1 MMTITDMLMIAL
13 FIEAIVN
20 ALKPIWQEDG
30 EKMTASEY
38 VAMGFGV
45 IFAVSCKINMLAY
58 VVDVETAPWMN
69 YFFYALTGIAIGRG
83 TNFLYDLW
91 EKMKQWQ
98 GKELIA
104 LDGVQQMHVAP
115 AKTVNLD
122 MAKWNLEALESF
134 CAANGIDMTGC
145 ETKEDYMTQSSGNSK
160 PKTERKQE
168 RPGRVKSPAGALF
181 FCVFGRMV
189 IRWIA
194 LRG

>member
-58 VVDVETAPWMN
+58 VVDVETVPWMN
-69 YFFYALTGIAIGRG
+69 YFFYAMTGIAIGRG

-122 MAKWNLEALESF
+122 MEKWSLEALESF

-145 ETKEDYMTQSSGNSK
+145 ETKEDYMDAIERGL
-160 PKTERKQE
+160 KTEN
-168 RPGRVKSPAGALF
+168 
-181 FCVFGRMV
+181 
-189 IRWIA
+189 
-194 LRG
+194 

>member
-69 YFFYALTGIAIGRG
+69 YFFYALTGHRHRTRHKFFVRPVGENEAVA
-83 TNFLYDLW
+83 
-91 EKMKQWQ
+91 
-98 GKELIA
+98 GKRA
-104 LDGVQQMHVAP
+104 D
-115 AKTVNLD
+115 
-122 MAKWNLEALESF
+122 
-134 CAANGIDMTGC
+134 CAGWRAADARC
-145 ETKEDYMTQSSGNSK
+145 
-160 PKTERKQE
+160 
-168 RPGRVKSPAGALF
+168 AGKD
-181 FCVFGRMV
+181 RQP
-189 IRWIA
+189 
-194 LRG
+194 

>member
-1 MMTITDMLMIAL
+1 MAAGAVVKAPNARTFAHLDDLRKNEGGHEHDDDYGYADGIAL

-115 AKTVNLD
+115 AKTVNLG

-145 ETKEDYMTQSSGNSK
+145 ETKEDYMDAIEREF
-160 PKTERKQE
+160 KTEN
-168 RPGRVKSPAGALF
+168 
-181 FCVFGRMV
+181 
-189 IRWIA
+189 
-194 LRG
+194 

>member
-1 MMTITDMLMIAL
+1 MMTITDMLIIAL

-115 AKTVNLD
+115 AKTVNLG
-122 MAKWNLEALESF
+122 MGKWNLEALESF

-145 ETKEDYMTQSSGNSK
+145 ETKEDYMDAIEREL
-160 PKTERKQE
+160 KTEN
-168 RPGRVKSPAGALF
+168 
-181 FCVFGRMV
+181 
-189 IRWIA
+189 
-194 LRG
+194 

>member
-20 ALKPIWQEDG
+20 ALKPIWQEGG

-83 TNFLYDLW
+83 TNFLYDMW

-104 LDGVQQMHVAP
+104 LDGVQAAHIAP
-115 AKTVNLD
+115 AKTVHLD
-122 MAKWNLEALESF
+122 LDPTEWSEEALKRF
-134 CAANGIDMTGC
+134 CADNGIDISRC
-145 ETKEDYMTQSSGNSK
+145 KSKEDYLS
-160 PKTERKQE
+160 
-168 RPGRVKSPAGALF
+168 A
-181 FCVFGRMV
+181 
-189 IRWIA
+189 IA
-194 LRG
+194 NEEFETKD

>member
-1 MMTITDMLMIAL
+1 
-13 FIEAIVN
+13 
-20 ALKPIWQEDG
+20 
-30 EKMTASEY
+30 MTASEY

-145 ETKEDYMTQSSGNSK
+145 ETKEDYMDAIEREL
-160 PKTERKQE
+160 KTEN
-168 RPGRVKSPAGALF
+168 
-181 FCVFGRMV
+181 
-189 IRWIA
+189 
-194 LRG
+194 